1 MDLSPWLLVL
11 LIFVAR
17 IGDVSLGTIRTIM
30 VFRGL
35 WLVAGVIGFFE
46 ILIWL
51 VAASKVLQ
59 NLDHWYLAVSYAAG
73 FAAGN
78 IVGIWLESKLAIGT
92 ALLRTISEDLDV
104 HLADHL
110 RAEGY
115 HVTEI
120 PGFER
125 DKKPIEILL
134 IVESRKRIGP
144 LIERIH
150 SLDPNA
156 VCTTSDVKRQ
166 ESLIS
171 RPGFGWRARAKKK

>member
-1 MDLSPWLLVL
+1 MDLAPWMLVL

-30 VFRGL
+30 VFRGM

-51 VAASKVLQ
+51 LAAGKVLQ
-59 NLDHWYLAVSYAAG
+59 NLDRWYLAVAYAAG

-92 ALLRTISEDLDV
+92 ALLRAISRDLDV
-104 HLADHL
+104 RLADHL
-110 RAEGY
+110 RAEGF

-120 PGFER
+120 AGFDSDR
-125 DKKPIEILL
+125 TPIEILL
-134 IVESRKRIGP
+134 IVDSRKRMGP
-144 LIERIH
+144 LIEHIH
-150 SLDPNA
+150 SLDPKA

-166 ESLIS
+166 DPIAS